1 MRHSMLISL
10 ATLVLASPAL
20 SQPFPVTLT
29 HAKGEITISEAPQR
43 VLSLGLND
51 QDFLYALGVA
61 PVAVHE
67 WWGEQPYAT
76 WPWAEAARDTVGAEP
91 AVLMGYEVDLEW
103 IASQNPDLIVATYY
117 ELDVATY
124 ELLSQIAP
132 VLATPQGFDDYGAP
146 WQEQLELIALAT
158 TGTTDKADAIAADL
172 DARLAALRAKYP
184 QFSGH
189 TASMADLRDGQFTLW
204 ASQHAPTRFL
214 ESLGFSFPGELDEMA
229 DDAGW
234 IYLSAEKADELDRLD
249 VVVWPNGKQAEIE
262 DISTYAN
269 TRLFK
274 EGRSVF
280 PGEGEDALAA
290 ALWFY
295 TPLSIGYAA
304 EHFAPKLAAAL
315 EGRTRR

>member
-1 MRHSMLISL
+1 MRRFCLTVVAGML
-10 ATLVLASPAL
+10 LASPAWAQ
-20 SQPFPVTLT
+20 SFPVTLT
-29 HAKGEITISEAPQR
+29 HAKGEITIAAEPQR

-76 WPWAEAARDTVGAEP
+76 WPWAEEARLALSAEP
-91 AVLMGYEVDLEW
+91 AVLMAYEADLEW
-103 IASQNPDLIVATYY
+103 IAAQKPDLIVATYY
-117 ELDVATY
+117 ELDEATY

-132 VLATPQGFDDYGAP
+132 VVATPEGFKDYGAP

-158 TGTTDKADAIAADL
+158 SGSTEKADAIAAEL
-172 DARLAALRAKYP
+172 DAQLAAIRQDYP
-184 QFSGH
+184 QFAEH
-189 TASMADLRDGQFTLW
+189 TASMADLREGQFTLW
-204 ASQHAPTRFL
+204 AREHAPTRFL
-214 ESLGFSFPGELDEMA
+214 ESLGFSFPEALDAQA
-229 DDAGW
+229 DEAGW
-234 IYLSAEKADELDRLD
+234 IYLSAEKADELDLLD
-249 VVVWPNGKQAEIE
+249 VVVWPNGKREEVEA
-262 DISTYAN
+262 ISTYAN

-315 EGRTRR
+315 DTAE